1 MTKILT
7 LAATATLLV
16 LAVTADDTRARAAE
30 STSQRLAELRAQF
43 AADPRVKEARAAV
56 EAAEKAIAEKVA
68 HDTEI
73 AEARKAEQAARESVG
88 KAEQSAADA
97 DPQVQEHRR
106 ELAAARARDGELD
119 LQRRYEEM
127 RAEHVRNEARSSPE
141 LRDLW
146 ARSQLHPHHHELLK
160 ADPRLAA
167 ARKKLDEANAAFEK
181 KMRDYAK
188 ELPEQRAAEEARKEF
203 EQAAASSQAVKDV
216 EATRRSIEEKVA
228 QDERVAAQVAKV
240 KAAGDAQ
247 GAHRRTIAELEQ
259 KIREAS
265 TRAAAADARVA
276 EAMKAVAAA
285 QANVAKTIQERIAGE
300 QKARDAA
307 RVSWQQKFE
316 AVIAENP
323 DAKELEK
330 EMRSLEE
337 RLQVLR
343 SQIGELRRPA
353 AP

>member
-1 MTKILT
+1 MSRIPLS
-7 LAATATLLV
+7 AAATLLV
-16 LAVTADDTRARAAE
+16 LAVTADHAFVRAAE
-30 STSQRLAELRAQF
+30 SISERLAELRAQF

-56 EAAEKAIAEKVA
+56 EAAEKAIAEKIG
-68 HDTEI
+68 HDEAI

-97 DPQVQEHRR
+97 DSQVQEHRR
-106 ELAAARARDGELD
+106 ALAAARARDGELD
-119 LQRRYEEM
+119 LQRRFEEM
-127 RAEHVRNEARSSPE
+127 RTEHLRNQARSNPE

-146 ARSQLHPHHHELLK
+146 SRAQFHPHHHELLK

-167 ARKKLDEANAAFEK
+167 ARKKLDEANAALER

-188 ELPEQRAAEEARKEF
+188 ELPEHRAAEEARKEF
-203 EQAAASSQAVKDV
+203 EQAAASSQAMKDV
-216 EATRRSIEEKVA
+216 EAARRAIEEKVA
-228 QDERVAAQVAKV
+228 EDERVAAQVAKV
-240 KAAGDAQ
+240 KAAGEAQ

-259 KIREAS
+259 KIREAA
-265 TRAAAADARVA
+265 TRAAANDSRVA

-285 QANVAKTIQERIAGE
+285 QANVTKTTQERIAGE

-307 RVSWQQKFE
+307 RASWQQTFE
-316 AVIAENP
+316 SVIAENP
-323 DAKELEK
+323 EAKELEK

-343 SQIGELRRPA
+343 NQMGELRRPA
-353 AP
+353 ER